1 MQTSNNRNYS
11 PGDSANHWTSSGHLD
26 WYEGNA
32 ARQIAQPEW
41 IEETQ
46 PAHSSNQRQV
56 SGYFLQKGINLL
68 LVGVFLLSLFA
79 NLFLQW
85 QTIQINQRMSEYSAN
100 QIQLDEEMNIMLNEI
115 AQSFDYDRI
124 KLVAQEQG
132 MEQVRERVKEIS
144 Q

>member
-1 MQTSNNRNYS
+1 MQTSINRNYS
-11 PGDSANHWTSSGHLD
+11 PSDSVDHWTSSGHLD

-41 IEETQ
+41 IEEVQ
-46 PAHSSNQRQV
+46 PAHPSNQRQV
-56 SGYFLQKGINLL
+56 SSYFLQKGINLL
-68 LVGVFLLSLFA
+68 LVSVFLLSLFA

-85 QTIQINQRMSEYSAN
+85 QTIQMNQRMSEYSES

>member
-11 PGDSANHWTSSGHLD
+11 PGDSANHWTSSEHLD

-46 PAHSSNQRQV
+46 PAHSFNQRQV
-56 SGYFLQKGINLL
+56 SSYFLQKGINLL
-68 LVGVFLLSLFA
+68 LVSVFLLSLFA

-85 QTIQINQRMSEYSAN
+85 QTIQMNQRMSEYSAN